1 MLHVQNLKKESKKI
15 IERSRSMSKKVA
27 HAAGGVLVKAGKAMG
42 KLGSVGVKGI
52 SAVGKA
58 VTKKK

>member
-1 MLHVQNLKKESKKI
+1 
-15 IERSRSMSKKVA
+15 MSKKVA